1 MSLIAYQVNNG
12 MPTPIADRKMYN
24 LASGGLTGVLPEN
37 VEGTI
42 YGCVCSKAYDK
53 VIVTDGW
60 VIIQGCIIRVKG
72 EQVSVRLASSG
83 TQNGRLS
90 IKLDVSVPSV
100 EWYSEAAT
108 TLPAIGSASYP
119 QENINLDG
127 NVYTV
132 PLCTYT
138 VNGTSISSSE
148 VTNVAPHVSIS
159 SLASLSTQVS
169 NLASSTVTNVSYSGG
184 TISQT
189 KNGSSSSIVSAATLK
204 SAMKGLVLYNSNSV
218 NRVLDITRNG
228 TTLTISFSSE

>member
-24 LASGGLTGVLPEN
+24 LASGGLTGVLPED
-37 VEGTI
+37 VAGTT

-60 VIIQGCIIRVKG
+60 IIIQGCMIRVKG
-72 EQVSVRLASSG
+72 EQVPVRLAATG

-90 IKLDVSVPSV
+90 IKLDVSEPSV
-100 EWYSEAAT
+100 EWYTEAAS
-108 TLPAIGSASYP
+108 TLPTIGSASYP

-127 NVYTV
+127 NVYIL

-138 VNGTSISSSE
+138 VDGTSISSSD
-148 VTNVAPHVSIS
+148 VTNIATHVSIS
-159 SLASLSTQVS
+159 SLASLSTQVANNVS
-169 NLASSTVTNVSYSGG
+169 NVSYSGG

-189 KNGSSSSIVSAATLK
+189 KNGTSSSIVSAATLK
-204 SAMKGLVLYNSNSV
+204 SAMKGLVLYNSNSA
-218 NRVLDITRNG
+218 NKTLNMTRNG
-228 TTLTISFSSE
+228 TTLTITFS